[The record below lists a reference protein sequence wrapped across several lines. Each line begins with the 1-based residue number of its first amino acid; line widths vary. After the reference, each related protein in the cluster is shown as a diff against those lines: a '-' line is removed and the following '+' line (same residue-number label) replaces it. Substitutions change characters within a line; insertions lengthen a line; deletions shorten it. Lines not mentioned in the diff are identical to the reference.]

1 MDEIKEKNNILIDQ
15 PKKKSSNKFVL
26 FISLLLTIIF
36 IIALYFFGNK
46 FIDNEKIVEQKIK
59 KIEGIVSSIDNT
71 INKNQLRLVNMQNQL
86 DEYESEKDVLA
97 DLVSQPVKEQFNIN
111 KDYALVEVEHL
122 LTIANH
128 NLLLGYNHE
137 TLLSALDA
145 ASSRLNGIN
154 IKEVSA
160 VQEQLIKN
168 IDVLRANN
176 SADIDNMIL
185 LLTDLAE
192 RIDSFPL
199 KRELMQS
206 REKRYENIGNGKTEG
221 VKKFFTLI
229 LKELKG
235 LVVITHN
242 ENPTEHFFLP
252 NEINLLNLNIKLEL
266 ANARFSLLNRDKQ
279 NLNASVQ
286 QINHY
291 LRNYYDLSN
300 TETQDAYD
308 GLSQMIDLELSFPKI
323 DINSTLESVRALI
336 RFQNERDNT
345 IDNGDSTK

>member
-15 PKKKSSNKFVL
+15 PGKKSSSKFVL

-36 IIALYFFGNK
+36 IITLYFFGNR
-46 FIDNEKIVEQKIK
+46 FIDNEKIVQQKIK

-71 INKNQLRLVNMQNQL
+71 IDKNQSRLVNMQNQL
-86 DEYESEKDVLA
+86 DEYESEKDVLT

-111 KDYALVEVEHL
+111 KDYALAEVEHL

-128 NLLLGYNHE
+128 NLLLGYNHG

-154 IKEVSA
+154 IKEVSS

-168 IDVLRANN
+168 ISVLRANN
-176 SADIDNMIL
+176 FADIDNMIL

-199 KRELMQS
+199 KRELMQG
-206 REKRYENIGNGKTEG
+206 REMRYENIGNGETG
-221 VKKFFTLI
+221 RVKKFFTLI
-229 LKELKG
+229 LRELKG

-242 ENPTEHFFLP
+242 ENPAEHFFLP
-252 NEINLLNLNIKLEL
+252 NEINLLSLNIKLEL

-279 NLNASVQ
+279 NLNVSVQ

-300 TETQDAYD
+300 TETRDAYD
-308 GLSQMIDLELSFPKI
+308 GLSQMIDLELSYPEI

-336 RFQNERDNT
+336 RFQNERDDTTGNRE
-345 IDNGDSTK
+345 STK

>member
-15 PKKKSSNKFVL
+15 PGKKSSSKFVL

-36 IIALYFFGNK
+36 IITLYFFGNR
-46 FIDNEKIVEQKIK
+46 FIDNEKIVQQKIK

-71 INKNQLRLVNMQNQL
+71 IDKNQSRLVNMQNQL
-86 DEYESEKDVLA
+86 DEYESEKDVLT

-111 KDYALVEVEHL
+111 KDYALAEVEHL

-128 NLLLGYNHE
+128 NLLLGYNHR

-154 IKEVSA
+154 IKEVSS

-168 IDVLRANN
+168 ISVLRANN
-176 SADIDNMIL
+176 FADIDNMIL

-199 KRELMQS
+199 KRELMQGS
-206 REKRYENIGNGKTEG
+206 DKRYENIGKGQRER

-229 LKELKG
+229 LRELKG
-235 LVVITHN
+235 MVVITHN
-242 ENPTEHFFLP
+242 ENPTDHFFLP

-279 NLNASVQ
+279 NLNMSVQ

-291 LRNYYDLSN
+291 LKNYYDLSN
-300 TETQDAYD
+300 TEIQDAYD
-308 GLSQMIDLELSFPKI
+308 GLSQMIDLELSYPKI

-336 RFQNERDNT
+336 RFQNERDDT
-345 IDNGDSTK
+345 IDNLELTR

>member
-26 FISLLLTIIF
+26 FISLLLIF
-36 IIALYFFGNK
+36 IIALYFFVNK
-46 FIDNEKIVEQKIK
+46 FIDNEQIVEKKIK
-59 KIEGIVSSIDNT
+59 EIEGIVSSIDNT
-71 INKNQLRLVNMQNQL
+71 INKNQSRLVNMQNQL

-111 KDYALVEVEHL
+111 KDYALAEVEHL

-176 SADIDNMIL
+176 VADIDNMIL

-199 KRELMQS
+199 KRELIKS
-206 REKRYENIGNGKTEG
+206 RGKRYENIGNGETTE

-235 LVVITHN
+235 LVVVTHN
-242 ENPTEHFFLP
+242 ENSAEHFFLP

-266 ANARFSLLNRDKQ
+266 ANAKFSLLNRDEQ

-286 QINHY
+286 QIIHY

-308 GLSQMIDLELSFPKI
+308 GLSQMIDLKLSFPKI

-336 RFQNERDNT
+336 RFQNEGDNT
-345 IDNGDSTK
+345 MDNGDSTK